1 MMNEARLERLAP
13 LSGVVSVGLLVVGIL
28 LFNYYTFLP
37 SGDDLADFLNSNASL
52 VSTGGYIGSLA
63 AFFLIWFVGS
73 LRSRLVQYEKG
84 KGFLPTVAFS
94 GGIAAGVVL
103 GISFIG
109 IFAAGLRA
117 SGPGGITSIG
127 AVSMY
132 DFWTQLTGQL
142 FAIFMAAIISATAVV
157 SLRSGLFPA
166 WFGWASIIVSVG
178 LLSPFAYA
186 MLAFAII
193 WLLVVSIW
201 LYLKGAPVGE
211 QSSAQVEPA

>member
-1 MMNEARLERLAP
+1 MNESRLERLAP

-94 GGIAAGVVL
+94 GGIAAAVVL

-117 SGPGGITSIG
+117 SGPGGITAIG

-142 FAIFMAAIISATAVV
+142 FAIFMAGLISATAVV
-157 SLRSGLFPA
+157 SLRSRLFPA
-166 WFGWASIIVSVG
+166 WFGWTSIIVAVG

-186 MLAFAII
+186 ILAFAII

-201 LYLKGAPVGE
+201 LYLKSAPIGE
-211 QSSAQVEPA
+211 PSSAQVEPA

>member
-1 MMNEARLERLAP
+1 MNESRLERLAP

-94 GGIAAGVVL
+94 GGIAAALVL